1 MNTKPKSTPE
11 GRVYGRKVAKAIVD
25 GLNKKFKTN

>member
-1 MNTKPKSTPE
+1 MNRKPKSTPKS
-11 GRVYGRKVAKAIVD
+11 RAYGKKVAQAVVD